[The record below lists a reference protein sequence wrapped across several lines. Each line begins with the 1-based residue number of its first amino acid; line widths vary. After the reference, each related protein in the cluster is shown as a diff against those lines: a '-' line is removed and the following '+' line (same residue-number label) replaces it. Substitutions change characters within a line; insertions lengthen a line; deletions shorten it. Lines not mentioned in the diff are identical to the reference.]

1 MIDHVIKTIEKF
13 NMLSD
18 GDSVAV
24 ALSGGADSVCLLL
37 SLVEI
42 SRKLNIS
49 VSALHVNHCLRGI
62 ESDNDE
68 IFCHKLCQKLGI
80 PIISQKFDVSG
91 YAQKNKLSIEQAAR
105 NIRYDF
111 FKEHTENI
119 KLATA
124 HNANDNA
131 ETVIF
136 NLARGTGIKGIS
148 GIPPVRDNIIRP
160 LIEITRDEIESFLS
174 VKGQDFVTDK
184 TNLTDDYTR
193 NKIRHHVIPT
203 LLSVNSSLFKTM
215 TNTSEN
221 FRTDNDFLEE
231 FSQTTFEQCM
241 TSEGLCGLEKFHT
254 AVRHR
259 CISKF
264 LELNNIEISH
274 RRISDIDD
282 ICLGGGKINIC
293 KDTYIISENNKLYI
307 KHTVTH
313 DLPCDVSYPLKSG
326 ITEFKGKNVI
336 ISFKSINERKAD
348 TIVIDAD
355 CIKNNAVIRN
365 RRPGDKIKING
376 NSFTSSVKKL
386 FNSRFEKDERDSI
399 CFIADDEGPL
409 FIENIGIAGRAAIT
423 ECTKN
428 IMEISIH
435 CV

>member
-42 SRKLNIS
+42 SKKFNIS

-68 IFCHKLCQKLGI
+68 IFCQKLCQKLSI

-111 FKEHTENI
+111 FKEHTKNM

-136 NLARGTGIKGIS
+136 NLSRGTGIKGIS

-160 LIEITRDEIESFLS
+160 LIEITRDEIENFLS
-174 VKGQDFVTDK
+174 EKGQDFVTDK

-215 TNTSEN
+215 TNSSEN
-221 FRTDNDFLEE
+221 FRTDNDFLEN
-231 FSQTTFEQCM
+231 FAKTTFEHCM
-241 TSEGLCGLEKFHT
+241 TSEGLSGLDKFHT

-259 CISKF
+259 CIARF
-264 LELNNIEISH
+264 LEQNNIETSH

-282 ICLGGGKINIC
+282 ICLRGGKINIC

-313 DLPCDVSYPLKSG
+313 DLPYDVSYPLKSG

-365 RRPGDKIKING
+365 RRPGDRIKING
-376 NSFTSSVKKL
+376 NDFTSSVKKL